1 MDRRDYKRDSYKG
14 FGDGMARA
22 FELAAVP
29 AIFAGL
35 GYLVDG
41 WLGTRPVF
49 MIALVV
55 FALVGIVAR
64 MWFGYDLE
72 MRAHEARADW
82 SVSAVRPEPSE
93 AVRP

>member
-41 WLGTRPVF
+41 WFGTRPIF

-55 FALVGIVAR
+55 FALVGIFAR

-72 MRAHEARADW
+72 MRAHEATAEW
-82 SVSAVRPEPSE
+82 SVNAQRSDVPEGS
-93 AVRP
+93 RS